1 LHNPV
6 ASSAIA
12 TFREQEHQSMT
23 TETKEPQVQESQT
36 AEQPTKSGLAYRP
49 NVDILETENELTLV
63 MDVPGVERDSLD
75 IDFAEGML
83 TVQARVAQRY
93 AANQRFLLREY
104 GIGSYYRSFQ
114 VGEQING
121 IAAEYA
127 DGVLR
132 IHLPKAEAAK
142 PRKIAVNVAG

>member
-1 LHNPV
+1 
-6 ASSAIA
+6 
-12 TFREQEHQSMT
+12 MT
-23 TETKEPQVQESQT
+23 TETKEPQVQETQT

-75 IDFAEGML
+75 IDFAEGVL

-104 GIGSYYRSFQ
+104 GIGSFYRSFQ
-114 VGEQING
+114 VGEQIDVNG
-121 IAAEYA
+121 ISAEYA

-142 PRKIAVNVAG
+142 PRKIAVSVAS

>member
-1 LHNPV
+1 V
-6 ASSAIA
+6 IA
-12 TFREQEHQSMT
+12 AFREQEQQSMT
-23 TETKEPQVQESQT
+23 TETKEPQVHQT
-36 AEQPTKSGLAYRP
+36 QATEQPTKSGLAYRP
-49 NVDILETENELTLV
+49 NVDILETEHEVTLV
-63 MDVPGVERDSLD
+63 LDVPGVERESLE
-75 IDFAEGML
+75 IDFAEGAM

-104 GIGSYYRSFQ
+104 GIGSFYRSFQ
-114 VGEQING
+114 VGEQIDVNG

-142 PRKIAVNVAG
+142 PRKIPVNVAG